1 MKTYKTR
8 VLTRLTAITLAIF
21 MADHCLAAQHVP
33 DVHITTTKLLNIEP
47 VGVHVVVDGPGA
59 IIRGAVY
66 RGPGYEIGQK
76 NHLLVEVVEPNGH
89 TNLSQMV
96 AFSPSTI
103 HKVGRASGRSHFALT
118 LKEAPAPGSSIHI
131 IPQEGEC
138 PNLAANGVN
147 DALQSRPDSSSSK

>member
-1 MKTYKTR
+1 MKMYKTS
-8 VLTRLTAITLAIF
+8 VLTHLTATALGLF
-21 MADHCLAAQHVP
+21 MAEHCLATQHVP

-47 VGVHVVVDGPGA
+47 VGVHVDVDGSGA

-96 AFSPSTI
+96 AFSPATI
-103 HKVGRASGRSHFALT
+103 HKVGRASGRSHFSLA
-118 LKEAPAPGSSIHI
+118 LKEVPASGSTIHI
-131 IPQEGEC
+131 IPQEGEY
-138 PNLAANGVN
+138 PQIVTGENK
-147 DALQSRPDSSSSK
+147 R